1 MRVSVDGAGRIVLPK
16 QIREAVGLTGGQEVE
31 VRLVGVVIEIE
42 PVQPVVRMR
51 ARPGKL
57 PVLEV
62 EGDVELVSV
71 DEPLP
76 QLDEAFK
83 QISDELRTQ
92 YLLAYY
98 PSQHLS
104 DSEFR
109 RIQVKVDGVP
119 DASNLKVRHR
129 TGYYTAKSTF

>member
-62 EGDVELVSV
+62 EGDVELVTDADV
-71 DEPLP
+71 RAGL
-76 QLDEAFK
+76 EA
-83 QISDELRTQ
+83 QRQER
-92 YLLAYY
+92 
-98 PSQHLS
+98 
-104 DSEFR
+104 EER
-109 RIQVKVDGVP
+109 WG
-119 DASNLKVRHR
+119 
-129 TGYYTAKSTF
+129 